1 MILKSES
8 KGYSHALSFAIQ
20 GSGWGWGPASNGK
33 TLFTG
38 SARSGGC
45 RGGGRLHLS
54 RCGGAVWG
62 ERCQRGQMVAAVS
75 GDRQCGGQTMGG
87 WRPLRLASE
96 RDWLLARIAEKP
108 DLTPAFAGAGSCGRW
123 WPSWPSAAPRPA
135 TARCGAVSGTR
146 ASRLKKSLH
155 ASEQDRV
162 DIARRRARWKM
173 HQGRLD
179 PRRLVFLDETW
190 AKTNM
195 TRRHGHCAPGP
206 QPARDAPARLDYAVS
221 GEHSYGRSSGPP
233 WTLKLRNLSFLGP
246 GRMDNLMKAHI

>member
-1 MILKSES
+1 MARP
-8 KGYSHALSFAIQ
+8 YSQDLRDRVVAAVA
-20 GSGWGWGPASNGK
+20 SGCTCRGVAARFGVSVASVVK
-33 TLFTG
+33 WSQRFRATG
-38 SARSGGC
+38 SA
-45 RGGGRLHLS
+45 
-54 RCGGAVWG
+54 
-62 ERCQRGQMVAAVS
+62 AAAK
-75 GDRQCGGQTMGG
+75 MGG

-108 DLTPAFAGAGSCGRW
+108 DLTLGSCGRW

-246 GRMDNLMKAHI
+246 DRMDNLMKAHI